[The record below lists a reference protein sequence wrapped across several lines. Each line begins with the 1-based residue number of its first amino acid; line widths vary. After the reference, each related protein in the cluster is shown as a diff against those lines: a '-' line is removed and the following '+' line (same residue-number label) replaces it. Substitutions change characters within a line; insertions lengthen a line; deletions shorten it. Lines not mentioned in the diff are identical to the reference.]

1 MAEKIVRLGIRGN
14 RDFMLY
20 VKGGAVWRVRKKSDS
35 SSAQKLK
42 PERITEPKL
51 FPMDDDYIYFVDRDG
66 DVSRARRT
74 SPAPKAKPRQASRGR
89 RQSPPEDGKI
99 TRAISIRQPYVEA
112 ILDGKKTIEYRSR
125 PTNIRERVYLYASL
139 RLADE
144 ATYREFGYEV
154 DQCPRGVIVGSVEIV
169 GCTGEENEYEIQL
182 ARPKRLKDF
191 LRATNQPQP
200 MFWIPQFR

>member
-1 MAEKIVRLGIRGN
+1 MAEKILRLGIRRD

-20 VKGGAVWRVRKKSDS
+20 VSDGAVWHVRRKEPGV
-35 SSAQKLK
+35 QKGR
-42 PERITEPKL
+42 PERITDPNL
-51 FPMDDDYIYFVDRDG
+51 FPMDDDYIYFVDKDG
-66 DVSRARRT
+66 DVSRASRE
-74 SPAPKAKPRQASRGR
+74 SPAPKATPRQASRGR

-139 RLADE
+139 RLEDDAI
-144 ATYREFGYEV
+144 YREFGYEV
-154 DQCPRGVIVGSVEIV
+154 GQCPRGFIVGSVEIV
-169 GCTGEENEYEIQL
+169 GCTGEEDEYEIQL
-182 ARPKRLKDF
+182 ARPERLKDF
-191 LRATNQPQP
+191 LQPTNQPQP

>member
-14 RDFMLY
+14 RDFMLC
-20 VKGGAVWRVRKKSDS
+20 VKGGAVWRVRKKREGSN
-35 SSAQKLK
+35 AQKLK
-42 PERITEPKL
+42 PERITDPNL

-66 DVSRARRT
+66 DVSRASRT
-74 SPAPKAKPRQASRGR
+74 NPAPGSKSRQATQGR
-89 RQSPPEDGKI
+89 RESSPEDREIK
-99 TRAISIRQPYVEA
+99 RAISIRQPYVEA

-139 RLADE
+139 RPADE
-144 ATYREFGYEV
+144 TAFRDFGYEV
-154 DQCPRGVIVGSVEIV
+154 DQCPRGVVVGSVEVV
-169 GCTGEENEYEIQL
+169 GCTGEEDEYEIRL

-191 LRATNQPQP
+191 LQPTNQPQP